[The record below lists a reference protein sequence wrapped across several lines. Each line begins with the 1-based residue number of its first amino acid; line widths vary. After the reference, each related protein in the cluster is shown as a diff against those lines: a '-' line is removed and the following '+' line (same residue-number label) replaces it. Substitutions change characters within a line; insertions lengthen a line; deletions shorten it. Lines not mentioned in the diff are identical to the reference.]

1 MATLSINGLHSSL
14 ERLSLDTPLP
24 SFPPADVLVR
34 PLDIFRSYIAKIVA
48 EVTGCDPALAYEAI
62 QTTAAIS
69 MGDLAVIL
77 PRLKIKANAEVAAEL
92 LAKASSISR
101 LIVQFPK
108 SPLYTFPFVDGI
120 HIRIFSSP
128 FTLPRLLLPFI
139 ADRKEL
145 YGGDESFGLR
155 PAPDSGKLKAI
166 VEFSSPNIASEFEGR
181 HLRSTINGAAIANL
195 YERMGW
201 DVVRMNYLGDW
212 GKQVALLAVGW
223 EKFGSDEEFEKDA
236 IRHLLDVYNK
246 IVEAFKPELEAS
258 HKAKAD
264 NKSTAEI
271 ESQGIY
277 AERDAFFKRL
287 EDGDADAM
295 ALWKKFR
302 DVYVEDYTKAYARLG
317 IKFDEYN
324 GESQVTSESIAEVE
338 AVLKDKGVLE
348 ESEGSWVIDF
358 KKHGSKGLST
368 AVLRNRTGTTMYLLR
383 DIANVIDLDK
393 KHSFDKLIYVVTSDQ
408 DAHFARVAKA
418 IELMGHV
425 DLAKKLQH
433 VGFGKVQ
440 GLSAQLGNAHLFG
453 DMIDQCAAAVKT
465 AMEEQEDGAPA
476 AAAEPFGIT
485 SLIAQDMHTKRGNGY
500 AFDSKKMTE
509 FEGDTGAA
517 LQFAYTRLK
526 LALGQLEADPTA
538 LADVD
543 YTHLQEEEYTNL
555 LRLMAQYPDV
565 INAAYKS
572 VEPSAVLS
580 FLYRL
585 VEQLIECLDVEEDEE
600 APEGPEV
607 DLARAVLYENAKQVG
622 TAVITPVER
631 ARRAERA
638 KEKIREEVT
647 FTPALLGRV
656 QSRVDANAFRRCISD
671 NTIYQS
677 ICNSLK
683 DQNLPERE
691 RRPDLVDFLA
701 LEAILPVQYN
711 GQYNKVLKDL
721 FVRCHTISWV
731 KEAILK
737 ANHDWFQDQLKES
750 KDFIRTMINKVD
762 SQLLEIILEDIETS
776 FWREN
781 IKDHVLYK
789 KVYHKLLSD
798 TALTQRDVLT
808 VVAING
814 GRYPTEIFRHLVIKQ
829 NSEMLNFGNNMH
841 ARHDLH
847 EDEEYRGSAPAY
859 IPQANNT
866 LQSLAPSATAVPTAA
881 APTSSAASA
890 TDSISDLEAIAEAM
904 GDKNKSREM
913 RKKIQEMKALMGGD
927 SLRTVRGGRVQKPQK
942 STQGRQVM
950 QSIEEDDDEEDGD
963 DPVVTKKEQVSPG
976 TKAPARAKG
985 GRKTG

>member
-48 EVTGCDPALAYEAI
+48 EVTGCDPSLAYEAI

-92 LAKASSISR
+92 LAK
-101 LIVQFPK
+101 FPK

-155 PAPDSGKLKAI
+155 PAPDSGKQKAI

-465 AMEEQEDGAPA
+465 AMAEQEGGAPV

-517 LQFAYTRLK
+517 LQLAYTRLK
-526 LALGQLEADPTA
+526 LALQELDADPTA

-543 YTHLQEEEYTNL
+543 YAHLQEEEYTNL

-585 VEQLIECLDVEEDEE
+585 VEQLIECLDVDEGEES
-600 APEGPEV
+600 PEGPEV
-607 DLARAVLYENAKQVG
+607 DLARAVLYENAKQV
-622 TAVITPVER
+622 
-631 ARRAERA
+631 
-638 KEKIREEVT
+638 
-647 FTPALLGRV
+647 
-656 QSRVDANAFRRCISD
+656 
-671 NTIYQS
+671 
-677 ICNSLK
+677 
-683 DQNLPERE
+683 
-691 RRPDLVDFLA
+691 
-701 LEAILPVQYN
+701 LEN
-711 GQYNKVLKDL
+711 GMKVLG
-721 FVRCHTISWV
+721 
-731 KEAILK
+731 
-737 ANHDWFQDQLKES
+737 
-750 KDFIRTMINKVD
+750 INP
-762 SQLLEIILEDIETS
+762 
-776 FWREN
+776 
-781 IKDHVLYK
+781 
-789 KVYHKLLSD
+789 
-798 TALTQRDVLT
+798 LTT
-808 VVAING
+808 
-814 GRYPTEIFRHLVIKQ
+814 
-829 NSEMLNFGNNMH
+829 
-841 ARHDLH
+841 
-847 EDEEYRGSAPAY
+847 
-859 IPQANNT
+859 
-866 LQSLAPSATAVPTAA
+866 
-881 APTSSAASA
+881 
-890 TDSISDLEAIAEAM
+890 
-904 GDKNKSREM
+904 
-913 RKKIQEMKALMGGD
+913 
-927 SLRTVRGGRVQKPQK
+927 
-942 STQGRQVM
+942 
-950 QSIEEDDDEEDGD
+950 
-963 DPVVTKKEQVSPG
+963 
-976 TKAPARAKG
+976 
-985 GRKTG
+985 

>member
-1 MATLSINGLHSSL
+1 MSG
-14 ERLSLDTPLP
+14 R
-24 SFPPADVLVR
+24 R
-34 PLDIFRSYIAKIVA
+34 
-48 EVTGCDPALAYEAI
+48 
-62 QTTAAIS
+62 
-69 MGDLAVIL
+69 
-77 PRLKIKANAEVAAEL
+77 
-92 LAKASSISR
+92 
-101 LIVQFPK
+101 
-108 SPLYTFPFVDGI
+108 
-120 HIRIFSSP
+120 
-128 FTLPRLLLPFI
+128 
-139 ADRKEL
+139 DR
-145 YGGDESFGLR
+145 
-155 PAPDSGKLKAI
+155 
-166 VEFSSPNIASEFEGR
+166 
-181 HLRSTINGAAIANL
+181 
-195 YERMGW
+195 
-201 DVVRMNYLGDW
+201 
-212 GKQVALLAVGW
+212 
-223 EKFGSDEEFEKDA
+223 
-236 IRHLLDVYNK
+236 
-246 IVEAFKPELEAS
+246 
-258 HKAKAD
+258 
-264 NKSTAEI
+264 
-271 ESQGIY
+271 
-277 AERDAFFKRL
+277 
-287 EDGDADAM
+287 
-295 ALWKKFR
+295 
-302 DVYVEDYTKAYARLG
+302 
-317 IKFDEYN
+317 
-324 GESQVTSESIAEVE
+324 
-338 AVLKDKGVLE
+338 
-348 ESEGSWVIDF
+348 
-358 KKHGSKGLST
+358 
-368 AVLRNRTGTTMYLLR
+368 
-383 DIANVIDLDK
+383 
-393 KHSFDKLIYVVTSDQ
+393 
-408 DAHFARVAKA
+408 
-418 IELMGHV
+418 
-425 DLAKKLQH
+425 
-433 VGFGKVQ
+433 
-440 GLSAQLGNAHLFG
+440 
-453 DMIDQCAAAVKT
+453 
-465 AMEEQEDGAPA
+465 
-476 AAAEPFGIT
+476 
-485 SLIAQDMHTKRGNGY
+485 
-500 AFDSKKMTE
+500 
-509 FEGDTGAA
+509 
-517 LQFAYTRLK
+517 
-526 LALGQLEADPTA
+526 
-538 LADVD
+538 
-543 YTHLQEEEYTNL
+543 
-555 LRLMAQYPDV
+555 
-565 INAAYKS
+565 
-572 VEPSAVLS
+572 
-580 FLYRL
+580 
-585 VEQLIECLDVEEDEE
+585 
-600 APEGPEV
+600 
-607 DLARAVLYENAKQVG
+607 G

-829 NSEMLNFGNNMH
+829 NSDMLNFGNNMH
-841 ARHDLH
+841 ARHDLY

-859 IPQANNT
+859 IPQAPT
-866 LQSLAPSATAVPTAA
+866 ATAIPTA

-950 QSIEEDDDEEDGD
+950 QSIEEDDNDEDGD
-963 DPVVTKKEQVSPG
+963 DVVTKEEQISPRI
-976 TKAPARAKG
+976 KAPARAKG

>member
-1 MATLSINGLHSSL
+1 MSG
-14 ERLSLDTPLP
+14 R
-24 SFPPADVLVR
+24 R
-34 PLDIFRSYIAKIVA
+34 
-48 EVTGCDPALAYEAI
+48 
-62 QTTAAIS
+62 
-69 MGDLAVIL
+69 
-77 PRLKIKANAEVAAEL
+77 
-92 LAKASSISR
+92 
-101 LIVQFPK
+101 
-108 SPLYTFPFVDGI
+108 
-120 HIRIFSSP
+120 
-128 FTLPRLLLPFI
+128 
-139 ADRKEL
+139 DR
-145 YGGDESFGLR
+145 
-155 PAPDSGKLKAI
+155 
-166 VEFSSPNIASEFEGR
+166 
-181 HLRSTINGAAIANL
+181 
-195 YERMGW
+195 
-201 DVVRMNYLGDW
+201 
-212 GKQVALLAVGW
+212 
-223 EKFGSDEEFEKDA
+223 
-236 IRHLLDVYNK
+236 
-246 IVEAFKPELEAS
+246 
-258 HKAKAD
+258 
-264 NKSTAEI
+264 
-271 ESQGIY
+271 
-277 AERDAFFKRL
+277 
-287 EDGDADAM
+287 
-295 ALWKKFR
+295 
-302 DVYVEDYTKAYARLG
+302 
-317 IKFDEYN
+317 
-324 GESQVTSESIAEVE
+324 
-338 AVLKDKGVLE
+338 
-348 ESEGSWVIDF
+348 
-358 KKHGSKGLST
+358 
-368 AVLRNRTGTTMYLLR
+368 
-383 DIANVIDLDK
+383 
-393 KHSFDKLIYVVTSDQ
+393 
-408 DAHFARVAKA
+408 
-418 IELMGHV
+418 
-425 DLAKKLQH
+425 
-433 VGFGKVQ
+433 
-440 GLSAQLGNAHLFG
+440 
-453 DMIDQCAAAVKT
+453 
-465 AMEEQEDGAPA
+465 
-476 AAAEPFGIT
+476 
-485 SLIAQDMHTKRGNGY
+485 
-500 AFDSKKMTE
+500 
-509 FEGDTGAA
+509 
-517 LQFAYTRLK
+517 
-526 LALGQLEADPTA
+526 
-538 LADVD
+538 
-543 YTHLQEEEYTNL
+543 
-555 LRLMAQYPDV
+555 
-565 INAAYKS
+565 
-572 VEPSAVLS
+572 
-580 FLYRL
+580 
-585 VEQLIECLDVEEDEE
+585 
-600 APEGPEV
+600 
-607 DLARAVLYENAKQVG
+607 G

-829 NSEMLNFGNNMH
+829 NSDMLNFGNNMH
-841 ARHDLH
+841 ARHDLY

-859 IPQANNT
+859 VPQATNT
-866 LQSLAPSATAVPTAA
+866 LQGLAPSATAVPTAA

-927 SLRTVRGGRVQKPQK
+927 NLRTVRGGRVQKPQK

-950 QSIEEDDDEEDGD
+950 QSIEEDDDDDEDGD
-963 DPVVTKKEQVSPG
+963 DPVVTKKEQFSPG

>member
-1 MATLSINGLHSSL
+1 MATLSITGLHSSL

-92 LAKASSISR
+92 LAK
-101 LIVQFPK
+101 FPK

-128 FTLPRLLLPFI
+128 ITLPRLLLPFI

-408 DAHFARVAKA
+408 DAHFARVVKA

-465 AMEEQEDGAPA
+465 AMAEQEGGAPA

-526 LALGQLEADPTA
+526 LSLGQLEADPTA

-585 VEQLIECLDVEEDEE
+585 VEQLIECLDVDEDEE

-607 DLARAVLYENAKQVG
+607 DLARAVLYENAKQV
-622 TAVITPVER
+622 
-631 ARRAERA
+631 
-638 KEKIREEVT
+638 
-647 FTPALLGRV
+647 
-656 QSRVDANAFRRCISD
+656 
-671 NTIYQS
+671 
-677 ICNSLK
+677 
-683 DQNLPERE
+683 
-691 RRPDLVDFLA
+691 
-701 LEAILPVQYN
+701 LEN
-711 GQYNKVLKDL
+711 GMKVLG
-721 FVRCHTISWV
+721 I
-731 KEAILK
+731 
-737 ANHDWFQDQLKES
+737 Q
-750 KDFIRTMINKVD
+750 
-762 SQLLEIILEDIETS
+762 
-776 FWREN
+776 
-781 IKDHVLYK
+781 
-789 KVYHKLLSD
+789 
-798 TALTQRDVLT
+798 
-808 VVAING
+808 
-814 GRYPTEIFRHLVIKQ
+814 P
-829 NSEMLNFGNNMH
+829 
-841 ARHDLH
+841 
-847 EDEEYRGSAPAY
+847 
-859 IPQANNT
+859 
-866 LQSLAPSATAVPTAA
+866 LAT
-881 APTSSAASA
+881 
-890 TDSISDLEAIAEAM
+890 
-904 GDKNKSREM
+904 
-913 RKKIQEMKALMGGD
+913 
-927 SLRTVRGGRVQKPQK
+927 
-942 STQGRQVM
+942 
-950 QSIEEDDDEEDGD
+950 
-963 DPVVTKKEQVSPG
+963 
-976 TKAPARAKG
+976 
-985 GRKTG
+985 

>member
-1 MATLSINGLHSSL
+1 MSG
-14 ERLSLDTPLP
+14 R
-24 SFPPADVLVR
+24 R
-34 PLDIFRSYIAKIVA
+34 
-48 EVTGCDPALAYEAI
+48 
-62 QTTAAIS
+62 
-69 MGDLAVIL
+69 
-77 PRLKIKANAEVAAEL
+77 
-92 LAKASSISR
+92 
-101 LIVQFPK
+101 
-108 SPLYTFPFVDGI
+108 
-120 HIRIFSSP
+120 
-128 FTLPRLLLPFI
+128 
-139 ADRKEL
+139 DR
-145 YGGDESFGLR
+145 
-155 PAPDSGKLKAI
+155 
-166 VEFSSPNIASEFEGR
+166 
-181 HLRSTINGAAIANL
+181 
-195 YERMGW
+195 
-201 DVVRMNYLGDW
+201 
-212 GKQVALLAVGW
+212 
-223 EKFGSDEEFEKDA
+223 
-236 IRHLLDVYNK
+236 
-246 IVEAFKPELEAS
+246 
-258 HKAKAD
+258 
-264 NKSTAEI
+264 
-271 ESQGIY
+271 
-277 AERDAFFKRL
+277 
-287 EDGDADAM
+287 
-295 ALWKKFR
+295 
-302 DVYVEDYTKAYARLG
+302 
-317 IKFDEYN
+317 
-324 GESQVTSESIAEVE
+324 
-338 AVLKDKGVLE
+338 
-348 ESEGSWVIDF
+348 
-358 KKHGSKGLST
+358 
-368 AVLRNRTGTTMYLLR
+368 
-383 DIANVIDLDK
+383 
-393 KHSFDKLIYVVTSDQ
+393 
-408 DAHFARVAKA
+408 
-418 IELMGHV
+418 
-425 DLAKKLQH
+425 
-433 VGFGKVQ
+433 
-440 GLSAQLGNAHLFG
+440 
-453 DMIDQCAAAVKT
+453 
-465 AMEEQEDGAPA
+465 
-476 AAAEPFGIT
+476 
-485 SLIAQDMHTKRGNGY
+485 
-500 AFDSKKMTE
+500 
-509 FEGDTGAA
+509 
-517 LQFAYTRLK
+517 
-526 LALGQLEADPTA
+526 
-538 LADVD
+538 
-543 YTHLQEEEYTNL
+543 
-555 LRLMAQYPDV
+555 
-565 INAAYKS
+565 
-572 VEPSAVLS
+572 
-580 FLYRL
+580 
-585 VEQLIECLDVEEDEE
+585 
-600 APEGPEV
+600 
-607 DLARAVLYENAKQVG
+607 G

-683 DQNLPERE
+683 DQNLPEPE

-829 NSEMLNFGNNMH
+829 NSDMLNFGNNMH
-841 ARHDLH
+841 ARHDLY

-859 IPQANNT
+859 IPQANT
-866 LQSLAPSATAVPTAA
+866 LQGLAPSATAVPPTA

-913 RKKIQEMKALMGGD
+913 RKKIQEMKELMGGG

>member
-92 LAKASSISR
+92 LAK
-101 LIVQFPK
+101 FPK

-236 IRHLLDVYNK
+236 IRHLLEVYNK

-465 AMEEQEDGAPA
+465 AMAEQESGAPA
-476 AAAEPFGIT
+476 SAAEPFGIT

-585 VEQLIECLDVEEDEE
+585 VEQLIECLDVDEDEE
-600 APEGPEV
+600 APEGSEV
-607 DLARAVLYENAKQVG
+607 DLARAVLYENAKQVLENGMKVLG

-829 NSEMLNFGNNMH
+829 NSDMLNFGNNMH
-841 ARHDLH
+841 ARHDLY

-859 IPQANNT
+859 IPQASNT
-866 LQSLAPSATAVPTAA
+866 LQSQAPTA

-890 TDSISDLEAIAEAM
+890 TDGIADLEAIAEAM

-913 RKKIQEMKALMGGD
+913 RKKIQEMKELMGGD
-927 SLRTVRGGRVQKPQK
+927 SLRTVRGGRVQKPQR

-950 QSIEEDDDEEDGD
+950 QSIEEDDDDEDD
-963 DPVVTKKEQVSPG
+963 DEVATKKEQVSPA
-976 TKAPARAKG
+976 TKAAPARAKG